1 MKILYHHRTASR
13 DGQAVHIDEM
23 IDALRQFGHEV
34 IVVAPSSDAAPNFG
48 GSIGWVDHIRARLPK
63 TLYELLELGYS
74 LLAYRQLAR
83 AIRTHSPDLI
93 YERYNLFLLAGIWAQ
108 RRFHLPLILEVNAPL
123 AEERMNH
130 GGLAQP
136 ALARWT
142 QRWVWRNADHVLP
155 VTRVLAGD
163 VERAGV
169 SSNRITVIH
178 NGINLAH
185 FANTFSASFAK
196 SKLGLD
202 DRFILGFTGFVREWH
217 GLERIVNWIAANHRI
232 HSTLHLLIVGDG
244 PARAALE
251 QQAQMLGISDR
262 VTFTGIV
269 ARTEIPILVNAFDI
283 ALQPAV
289 VDYASPLKLFEYL
302 ALGCAIVAPCQP
314 NLQEILR
321 DGENALLFDA
331 TQPAALETALNR
343 LVTDAALRTRLA
355 REARKTIEVG
365 GFTWLENARRVT
377 ALAEQLRSDV
387 Q

>member
-23 IDALRQFGHEV
+23 IDALQELGHEIV
-34 IVVAPSSDAAPNFG
+34 IVAPNSNVAPSFG
-48 GSIGWVDHIRARLPK
+48 GSIGWVDWIRARLPK

-74 LLAYRQLAR
+74 LLAYRQLAQ
-83 AIRTHSPDLI
+83 AIRASKPDVI

-108 RRFHLPLILEVNAPL
+108 RRFHLPLLLEVNAPL
-123 AEERMNH
+123 AEERMTH

-136 ALARWT
+136 ALAQWA

-155 VTRVLAGD
+155 VTQVLAGFI
-163 VERAGV
+163 ERAGV
-169 SSNRITVIH
+169 AADRITVIH

-185 FANTFSASFAK
+185 FANTLSASAAK

-202 DRFILGFTGFVREWH
+202 DRFIFGFTGFIRDWH
-217 GLERIVNWIAANHRI
+217 GLDRIVSWIAANRQTHPA
-232 HSTLHLLIVGDG
+232 LHLLIVGDG
-244 PARAALE
+244 PARPALE
-251 QQAQMLGISDR
+251 RQAQTLGISDR
-262 VTFTGIV
+262 VSFTGVV
-269 ARTEIPILVNAFDI
+269 ARAEIPALVKAFDI

-302 ALGCAIVAPCQP
+302 ALGCAIVAPRQP
-314 NLQEILR
+314 NLEEILH

-343 LVTDAALRTRLA
+343 LVTDATLRTRLA
-355 REARKTIEVG
+355 LGAQQTIRTG

-377 ALAEQLRSDV
+377 ALAAQLRSDIR
-387 Q
+387 

>member
-23 IDALRQFGHEV
+23 IAALRHLGHE
-34 IVVAPSSDAAPNFG
+34 IVVIAPNSTAAPSFG
-48 GSIGWVDHIRARLPK
+48 GSIGWVDWIRARLPK

-74 LLAYRQLAR
+74 LLAYRQLAQ
-83 AIRTHSPDLI
+83 AIRTSRPDVI

-108 RRFHLPLILEVNAPL
+108 RQFHLPLLLEVNAPL

-136 ALARWT
+136 ALARWA
-142 QRWVWRNADHVLP
+142 QRWVWCNADCVLP
-155 VTRVLAGD
+155 VTRVLAGY

-169 SSNRITVIH
+169 APERITVIH
-178 NGINLAH
+178 NGINLTQ
-185 FANTFSASFAK
+185 FANSPSASVAK
-196 SKLGLD
+196 AKLGFD
-202 DRFILGFTGFVREWH
+202 DRFILGFTGFVRDWH
-217 GLERIVNWIAANHRI
+217 GLERIVTWIAAHQRI
-232 HSTLHLLIVGDG
+232 HPTLHLLIVGDG
-244 PARAALE
+244 PARSALE
-251 QQAQMLGISDR
+251 QQAHTLGISDR
-262 VTFTGIV
+262 VSFTGVV
-269 ARTEIPILVNAFDI
+269 ARAEIPALVRAFDV

-302 ALGCAIVAPCQP
+302 ALGCAIVAPRQP
-314 NLQEILR
+314 NLEEVLR

-331 TQPAALETALNR
+331 TQPAALEMALER

-355 REARKTIEVG
+355 QGAQQTISAG

-377 ALAEQLRSDV
+377 ALAASLQDSAR
-387 Q
+387 